1 MRAYDFG
8 IPENDYT
15 WKTKG
20 ANRLLYN
27 LFEKDKFERLK
38 VNQKLSDELLKELN

>member
-1 MRAYDFG
+1 MGLQEYDFG
-8 IPENDYT
+8 IPENDYE

-27 LFEKDKFERLK
+27 LMEKDRFERLK
-38 VNQKLSDELLKELN
+38 VN